1 MTPLQQHHTLNW
13 VELLLSGKYKHGKGL
28 LYIPTLDRYSALG
41 VALVEAG
48 QPRNDI
54 GLFLEADEPETNG
67 IICVKDLG
75 GFVSANKTFVR
86 QSWFDKRFGTNRQ
99 VDVIKTMNDLTNDY
113 FAVCV
118 LLLDSCPVNER
129 QRKLHD
135 KLMEQY
141 LMAKETVG
149 TDR

>member
-1 MTPLQQHHTLNW
+1 MTPLQQYHTLNW
-13 VELLLSGKYKHGKGL
+13 VELLLSGRYIHGKGM
-28 LYIPTLDRYSALG
+28 LYSPTMDRYSALG
-41 VALVEAG
+41 VAFVEAG

-54 GLFLEADEPETNG
+54 GMFLEADDPEANG

-75 GFVSANKTFVR
+75 GFVTASRTIVR
-86 QSWFDKRFGTNRQ
+86 QIWFDKRFGTNRQ

-118 LLLDSCPVNER
+118 LLLDSCPVSER

-141 LMAKETVG
+141 LKAKETVG
-149 TDR
+149 TD